1 MPNLEI
7 EGTLTNSNWIKHIE
21 YLQNINNVIGTKENI
36 ATALKDSI
44 INDLPKEPFGVLL
57 SGGVDSSIIAKIC
70 KDENASFRCFCV
82 GIKGSEDLKVANEIA
97 KLLGL
102 ELVFKEFELD
112 EIEQILIQVIN
123 ILPTP
128 IIHDD
133 NYIEYMVKVSVSTV
147 LLAAISLGDEKIFF
161 SGIGAEELFAG
172 YQRHV
177 KSMGEGGTWR
187 GMDIKGLEE
196 ESWEGLKRLNNLVIS
211 RDRLISESVSKE
223 IISPYIDDKLIILAM
238 SLSTD
243 EKIDSITNKK
253 MLREIA
259 EDLRVP
265 KEASARK
272 KKGAQYGSSFD
283 KAITKLAKR
292 NGFKLKKRYLDSL
305 ITKRTI

>member
-1 MPNLEI
+1 MHKSEI
-7 EGTLTNSNWIKHIE
+7 KETISDSNWIKHIG
-21 YLQNINNVIGTKENI
+21 YLQSVKDVIGTKQNI
-36 ATALKDSI
+36 TSALKKSI
-44 INDLPKEPFGVLL
+44 LNSLPNKSFGILL

-70 KDENASFRCFCV
+70 KDVNASFRCFCV
-82 GIKGSEDLKVANEIA
+82 GIEGSEDLKVAKEVA
-97 KLLGL
+97 RLLEL

-112 EIEQILIQVIN
+112 EIEQLLMKVID
-123 ILPTP
+123 ILPRP
-128 IIHDD
+128 IIKDD

-147 LLAAISLGDEKIFF
+147 LLAAISLGDEKIFY

-177 KSMGEGGTWR
+177 KSVSEGGTWR
-187 GMDIKGLEE
+187 GIAIKELEE

-211 RDRLISESVSKE
+211 RDKLICESVTKE
-223 IISPYIDDKLIILAM
+223 IITPYIDDELIILAM

-243 EKIDSITNKK
+243 KKIDLVTNKK

-259 EDLRVP
+259 KDLGVP
-265 KEASARK
+265 REASDRK

-283 KAITKLAKR
+283 KAIMKLAKK

-305 ITKRTI
+305 IAKKRI

>member
-1 MPNLEI
+1 MPRLEI
-7 EGTLTNSNWIKHIE
+7 KNPISDSNWIKHIE
-21 YLQNINNVIGTKENI
+21 SLQNIKDVVGTKQNI
-36 ATALKDSI
+36 ARALKKSI
-44 INDLPKEPFGVLL
+44 INDLPKEPFGILL

-70 KDENASFRCFCV
+70 KDDNASFRCFCV
-82 GIKGSEDLKVANEIA
+82 GIEGSEDLKVAKEIA
-97 KLLGL
+97 ILLDL
-102 ELVFKEFELD
+102 ELVSKEFELD
-112 EIEQILIQVIN
+112 EIEQLLMKVID
-123 ILPTP
+123 ILPRP

-133 NYIEYMVKVSVSTV
+133 NYIEYMVKVSVSAV
-147 LLAAISLGDEKIFF
+147 ILAAISLGDEKIFF

-177 KSMGEGGTWR
+177 KSVGEGGTWR

-211 RDRLISESVSKE
+211 RDKLISESVAKE
-223 IISPYIDDKLIILAM
+223 IISPYINDELIVLAM

-243 EKIDSITNKK
+243 EKIDSTTNKK
-253 MLREIA
+253 ILREIA
-259 EDLRVP
+259 DDLGVP

-283 KAITKLAKR
+283 KAITKLAKK

-305 ITKRTI
+305 IAKKRI